1 MYDESVIPEEFNFN
15 NQTNAVWSEDGL
27 NRLYEAAKAAKKSAK
42 KAKKAVKKAK
52 KALKEAKKAAKE
64 SNADNYRNKERNG
77 TESLFS
83 KVKKAVINAMPQIV
97 VSAIKKAINGLWEFF
112 AKRRGIKA

>member
-1 MYDESVIPEEFNFN
+1 MFKYSGIPEEFNSN
-15 NQTNAVWSEDGL
+15 DQTNAVWSEDGL
-27 NRLYEAAKAAKKSAK
+27 NRLYEAAIAARKSAK
-42 KAKKAVKKAK
+42 KAKKAAKKAK
-52 KALKEAKKAAKE
+52 KALKEAKKAANE
-64 SNADNYRNKERNG
+64 SNADNYRNKGRNG

-97 VSAIKKAINGLWEFF
+97 VSVIKKAINGLWEFF